1 MSVAIKASNISKRYR
16 IGGPEQKYET
26 LAAQLTGLIKAPF
39 RNYRDLRKLNRFDQ
53 EDDPTTFWALKDINF
68 EVQQG
73 EVLGIIGHNG
83 AGKSTLLKILSRI
96 TEASSGEIDI
106 YGRISSLL
114 EVGTGFHPDLSGRDN
129 IFMNG
134 TILGMSRREITSKL
148 DEIVEFS
155 GISKHLDTPVK
166 RYSSGMTVR
175 LAFAVAA
182 HLEPEILIVDE
193 VLAVGDSEFQ
203 RKCLGKMEQVSKSG
217 RTILFV
223 SHNLAAVEEL
233 CTRTLVLNKGRVV
246 YDGEVEA
253 GLQQYHMAFQSQ
265 LTNGELAWPSN
276 EHINV
281 INFSVSTGI
290 ADEPVIT
297 CDTPIHFELEF
308 ENLLA
313 GRSQDCTFELRR
325 FDGSVIFHQAFEFAP
340 NRNSQKGIHYI
351 SGKIP
356 PQLLNAGMYVW
367 KIIFGENRQY
377 SLLTIDNAG
386 SFEVMN
392 TPTLLGSI
400 VNTPPGCLRIDLGMQ
415 FSIQ

>member
-1 MSVAIKASNISKRYR
+1 MV
-16 IGGPEQKYET
+16 
-26 LAAQLTGLIKAPF
+26 GLLKAPF
-39 RNYRDLRKLNRFDQ
+39 QNFRDLRKLNRFDVM
-53 EDDPTTFWALKDINF
+53 DDPTTFWALQDINF
-68 EVQQG
+68 QVQRG

-96 TEASSGEIDI
+96 TEPSAGEIDI
-106 YGRISSLL
+106 HGRISSLL

-148 DEIVEFS
+148 DEIVAFS

-182 HLEPEILIVDE
+182 HLEPEILIIDE
-193 VLAVGDSEFQ
+193 VLAVGDAEFQ
-203 RKCLGKMEQVSKSG
+203 RKCLGKMDQVAKSG

-233 CTRTLVLNKGRVV
+233 CSRTLVLNKGKIV

-253 GLQQYHMAFQSQ
+253 GLQHYHMAFQSH
-265 LTNGELAWPSN
+265 LETGADGWPAN
-276 EHINV
+276 ENIKV
-281 INFSVSTGI
+281 LNFKIDTGTA
-290 ADEPVIT
+290 ADPVIT
-297 CDTPIHFELEF
+297 CDTPVCFELEF
-308 ENLLA
+308 ENLLE
-313 GRSQDCTFELRR
+313 GRTQDCTLELRR
-325 FDGSVIFHQAFEFAP
+325 FDGAIIFHQAFEFAP
-340 NRNSQKGIHYI
+340 SRNSVKGVHQL
-351 SGKIP
+351 SGRIP
-356 PQLLNAGMYVW
+356 AQLLNAGMYVW

-386 SFEVMN
+386 AFEVMN

-400 VNTPPGCLRIDLGMQ
+400 VNTPPGCLRLDLGMKFQ
-415 FSIQ
+415 LK